1 MIQSTVHHASIR
13 GLAKYIPIYFALF
26 LSVALLFCEYTVS
39 YLVYDIVIEMASSFL
54 SAILIVVIIYFY
66 IKRSRFFSLQLLY
79 SYAFSLIIGIPA
91 IYLLNFGEPRNG
103 FELVCLWCVLLNIV
117 LYFSSFTSKVKKQ
130 KKTVNNIF
138 IIIFIVVGIC
148 QLIKTFV
155 YFRFIV
161 NSGLGHLAIYTEG
174 EILTAQVPFIIRAIS
189 GLSLIMSLATFYYK
203 SPAKLKWVSFLLLAS
218 ELLIGIRSKFFF
230 SLLCIITLSLYAN
243 RYVIKKQFVKVSKIQ
258 YLVIGFIL
266 FSLISYFR
274 EGYEINFINYLVIV
288 MDSLSSTLAG
298 LQDLFLLPASQ
309 GWGNID
315 ANIILTQILP
325 ISGFSFISDLQIYKQ
340 FSMIVLGDISSGI
353 ALSSSGILEAT
364 IISVK
369 FNFYVYLIYLL
380 LMLSLIQYWLN
391 SSLSFLNFIAIAML
405 PGFFYSIRG
414 ELVLPL
420 AYIIKSLP
428 IIILAPFLTSRI
440 ER

>member
-1 MIQSTVHHASIR
+1 MIQSTVHQASTR
-13 GLAKYIPIYFALF
+13 GLVKYIPIYFSLF
-26 LSVALLFCEYTVS
+26 LSIALLLCEYTAS
-39 YLVYDIVIEMASSFL
+39 YLVYDIFIEVISSFL
-54 SAILIVVIIYFY
+54 SAILILVIIYFY
-66 IKRSRFFSLQLLY
+66 IKRARFFSLQLVY

-91 IYLLNFGEPRNG
+91 IYLLNFGEPRKG

-117 LYFSSFTSKVKKQ
+117 LYFSSFNSKIIKQ
-130 KKTVNNIF
+130 KRTVNNIF
-138 IIIFIVVGIC
+138 IIIYIVVGVC
-148 QLIKTFV
+148 QLIKTFI

-203 SPAKLKWVSFLLLAS
+203 SPAKLKWISFLLLAS
-218 ELLIGIRSKFFF
+218 ELVIGIRSKFFF
-230 SLLCIITLSLYAN
+230 SFLCIITLSLYVN
-243 RYVIKKQFVKVSKIQ
+243 RYSVKRLFVKVSKIQ
-258 YLVIGFIL
+258 YLAIGFIL

-309 GWGNID
+309 GWNNID
-315 ANIILTQILP
+315 ANIIFTQIFP
-325 ISGFSFISDLQIYKQ
+325 ISGLGFISDLQIYKQ

-364 IISVK
+364 IISIK

-380 LMLSLIQYWLN
+380 LMLALIQNWLN

-414 ELVLPL
+414 ELVLPF
-420 AYIIKSLP
+420 AYVIKSLP
-428 IIILAPFLTSRI
+428 LIILAPFLTSRI
-440 ER
+440 K